1 MGVKKPVERFQKT
14 EDEIEKLIS
23 KGALVSE
30 DIKVIAEN
38 ADNKKKEYSYL
49 NFRIPT
55 DMLKKVDEA
64 LKERV
69 GISRNGWILEA
80 IHEKLKKQNS

>member
-1 MGVKKPVERFQKT
+1 MGVRKP
-14 EDEIEKLIS
+14 IEKPKRSEAEIDKMVA
-23 KGALVSE
+23 KGALVRE
-30 DIKVIAEN
+30 DV
-38 ADNKKKEYSYL
+38 KETDKRSTHL

-55 DMLKKVDEA
+55 EMLKKVDEA

-80 IHEKLKKQNS
+80 IQDKLKGLDERENR